1 MLTKLC
7 IRRPA
12 CPVCNYQGLLF
23 GHRVAVK
30 VLESAG
36 KAVAAG
42 GMTTNFA
49 AQAAGGPVPTSS
61 GPIGSGSTCGDGSLP
76 SSVGS
81 RYAR

>member
-1 MLTKLC
+1 MRYC
-7 IRRPA
+7 
-12 CPVCNYQGLLF
+12 QGLLF

-49 AQAAGGPVPTSS
+49 AQAAGGGAGGAGMGPVPTSS
-61 GPIGSGSTCGDGSLP
+61 GPIGSGSACSDDSLP